1 MSIRQ
6 NLSGHS
12 TQLRAM
18 ISCLLFMLVFPGFGQ
33 DDVARHL
40 ALGDSLMRV
49 DKPQRALV
57 EYERALK
64 LQPSAATY
72 LARAKAWNALDRADR
87 FLLDVEQVLRLDSTS
102 ATAHYLRADYAMRGG
117 DMQRVIHH
125 ASRCLEYSS
134 DQVERQ
140 KALVLRGEAR
150 VELKQYPGAIL
161 DLEQGLGPTS
171 TDTDALASLARL
183 YDGVGRHA
191 DALAI
196 LERLC
201 ELEPRSV
208 GHWSNRSFELIMLER
223 YDEAMN
229 AVEHALALDK
239 DEPIALSN
247 RAYIHFKQ
255 GRLKEAWSDVERSLR
270 SYPANPYALRTRGV
284 LRLQAGDVEKACDDL
299 TLAKVLGEIPEVDQ
313 LVKEHCGNSHP
324 PKK

>member
-1 MSIRQ
+1 M
-6 NLSGHS
+6 L
-12 TQLRAM
+12 
-18 ISCLLFMLVFPGFGQ
+18 SCLLFMLAFPAIGQ
-33 DDVARHL
+33 DDVARYL
-40 ALGDSLMRV
+40 AAGDSLMRIE
-49 DKPQRALV
+49 KPQRALA

-64 LQPSAATY
+64 LQPSATTY
-72 LARAKAWNALDRADR
+72 LARAKAWNALDRSDR
-87 FLLDVEQVLRLDSTS
+87 FLLDVEQVLRMDSVN
-102 ATAHYLRADYAMRGG
+102 ATAHYLRAEYAMRGG
-117 DMQRVIHH
+117 DMQRVVHH
-125 ASRCLEYSS
+125 ASRCLEHSTKS
-134 DQVERQ
+134 EERN

-161 DLEQGLGPTS
+161 DLEQGLGNTS
-171 TDTDALASLARL
+171 TDTESLATLARL
-183 YDGVGRHA
+183 YDGVGRYA

-223 YDEAMN
+223 YDEAMQ
-229 AVEHALALDK
+229 AVEQALALDK

-255 GRLKEAWSDVERSLR
+255 GRVKEAWSDVERSLR

-299 TLAKVLGEIPEVDQ
+299 TLAKVLGDIPEVEQ
-313 LVKEHCGNSHP
+313 LVKEHCGNARP
-324 PKK
+324 GKK